1 MLLLYKVLCEDKE
14 AERILGNSKK
24 VPEEGTSD

>member
-14 AERILGNSKK
+14 AERILRNSKK